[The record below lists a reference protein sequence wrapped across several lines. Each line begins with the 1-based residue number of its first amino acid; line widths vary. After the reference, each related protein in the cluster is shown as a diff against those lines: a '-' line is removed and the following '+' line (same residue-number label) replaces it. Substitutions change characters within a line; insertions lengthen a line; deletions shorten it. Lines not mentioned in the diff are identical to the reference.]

1 MVFFTT
7 LIKSLHPLSCR
18 QLKWHHLRS
27 YSWRLILMG
36 LMSSGSWGAVRLFLF
51 KACEFLSDI
60 RMLQRNAVLLS
71 QGGPLHKPEQRFPET
86 GDLSRIYALA

>member
-7 LIKSLHPLSCR
+7 LINSLHPLSCR

-27 YSWRLILMG
+27 YSRRLILVG
-36 LMSSGSWGAVRLFLF
+36 LVSSGSWGAARLFLF

-60 RMLQRNAVLLS
+60 RMLQRNLKVEPSLTQVWIL
-71 QGGPLHKPEQRFPET
+71 QFQHCRNQ
-86 GDLSRIYALA
+86 D